1 MPGPQDTIE
10 SAKQKLDGLVKFM
23 EDAEKLVMQGRGAV
37 QLNDAMK
44 MLDTAAGGG
53 AKSAA
58 GGAAPGGQKRLKFN
72 PKTGEIE

>member
-1 MPGPQDTIE
+1 
-10 SAKQKLDGLVKFM
+10 VKFM
-23 EDAEKLVMQGRGAV
+23 EDAEKLVMQGRGTV

-53 AKSAA
+53 AKPAA
-58 GGAAPGGQKRLKFN
+58 GGAAPAGGQKRLKFN